1 MGLMSVRRL
10 LAIEV
15 GIVGAALTVV
25 LGILLVRLVW
35 ASSSTSVVGIA
46 VRQVAEVSN
55 PCKLAAD
62 GEPLAETQIV
72 SYYGNPYAK
81 DMGILGEMPP
91 EKLVEKLKAHAE
103 RYNSLNGLRQV
114 QPALHLVYATA
125 QRKPGPEGLH
135 LAYVGEQT
143 LQEYLD
149 IACENGLLVFLDLQ
163 IGRSDV
169 ETELRKILPYL
180 EDPHVHVALDPEYAV
195 GDGEIPREN
204 LGSLDAAD
212 VNAAQAMLQ
221 DFLEDRGLPDKILI
235 VHQFTRSMLTRP
247 ELIEDYPRVKFVI
260 DMDGIGPPD
269 IKGVRYQQLTASAE
283 HAGIKLFFHLDEPSH
298 LMSEEEVLAL
308 EPDVIIY
315 Q

>member
-1 MGLMSVRRL
+1 MLTRRL
-10 LAIEV
+10 
-15 GIVGAALTVV
+15 IVVEAALIAAAAAVV
-25 LGILLVRLVW
+25 LGVLLARLVCL
-35 ASSSTSVVGIA
+35 SSSASTVGIT
-46 VRQVAEVSN
+46 VRQVVPAETQA
-55 PCKLAAD
+55 CELAAG
-62 GEPLAETQIV
+62 GEPLAETQILA
-72 SYYGNPYAK
+72 YYGNPYASG
-81 DMGILGEMPP
+81 MGILGELPP
-91 EKLVEKLKAHAE
+91 EALIEKLKAHAQ
-103 RYNSLNGLRQV
+103 RYDSLNGQRRV

-135 LAYVGEQT
+135 LMYVGEET

-149 IACENGLLVFLDLQ
+149 LACENGLLVFLDLQ

-169 ETELRKILPYL
+169 QTELAKVAAYL
-180 EDPHVHVALDPEYAV
+180 EHPHVHVALDPEYAV
-195 GDGEIPREN
+195 AEGEIPRET

-212 VNAAQAMLQ
+212 VNAAQALLQ
-221 DFLEDRGLPDKILI
+221 GYLEEHDLPDKILI
-235 VHQFTRSMLTRP
+235 VHQFTPDMLTRP

-269 IKGVRYQQLTASAE
+269 LKQVMYRRLTAPAE
-283 HAGIKLFFHLDEPSH
+283 YAGIKLFFRLDQPTH